1 MRLSDVFV
9 FSSHAVPL
17 TQRMFVPIRRW
28 TRQKTT
34 DLTAAAEAQV
44 QVWLIILMLLSAI
57 VLWTGG
63 GWSTAQAAQPTTI
76 DPRRSL
82 VVTDKAIL
90 SRFPFER
97 VMDQLVEQSGVPG
110 LTSLDLFHQW
120 WDTQNLHPGLGL
132 GRHCDDQVD
141 GGGNPILND
150 FPYTC
155 RPDPAEGGQTTSNP
169 FDAPDTNPDAYIP
182 IGLFN
187 RFDLAPS
194 AGTHCG
200 EYRIVYAKRSGIAD
214 GRERN
219 LLIFEAI
226 LPNPQPNQGLAGCKK
241 IVDYWAK
248 LSKENDVEKRANDL
262 EKLYFEGLGNVP
274 PVVHVSHYG
283 DNPQKAGQVRTNQ
296 FMQPSTVVW
305 SLREFKLI
313 RTCNGGRCSAMRFIP
328 VTDKVNPFGPLHI
341 PDPNL
346 AHRKAGG
353 YQAHF
358 VTQLR
363 TNKDEASEFPKG
375 LTGGTLK
382 DIQFDVPDAFNTG
395 QSQASGSQENDYLL
409 HFTSLMPPAP
419 TPFNSAIQAELNA
432 LGSLLTPEEVVL
444 RAETQSCAGCHQL
457 VSNKPIGG
465 GLTWPASL
473 GFTHV
478 TERTV
483 EVVGGLERFQISP
496 ALLKEFIPQRKQIM
510 EDYLNDKLKKP
521 KKPKETLSGRKTH

>member
-1 MRLSDVFV
+1 MRLSKLFASL
-9 FSSHAVPL
+9 SSYAVPL
-17 TQRMFVPIRRW
+17 TRRTFMPIRGW
-28 TRQKTT
+28 TGRGAT
-34 DLTAAAEAQV
+34 DLTAVAEAQV
-44 QVWLIILMLLSAI
+44 WLIMATLLSAT
-57 VLWTGG
+57 VLWAAGG
-63 GWSTAQAAQPTTI
+63 RSTAQAAQLTTI
-76 DPRRSL
+76 NPRRSL
-82 VVTDKAIL
+82 VVTEKAIL
-90 SRFPFER
+90 ARFAFER
-97 VMDQLVEQSGVPG
+97 VMKQLVGQSGVPG

-120 WDTQNLHPGLGL
+120 WDTQNPHPGLGL
-132 GRHCDDQVD
+132 GTHCDDQVD
-141 GGGNPILND
+141 GGGNPVLND

-155 RPDPAEGGQTTSNP
+155 RPAPSEGRQAASDPFA
-169 FDAPDTNPDAYIP
+169 DPDTNADAYIP

-200 EYRIVYAKRSGIAD
+200 EYRIVYAKRSGITD
-214 GRERN
+214 PLERN

-226 LPNPQPNQGLAGCKK
+226 LPNPQPSHGLAGCKK

-248 LSKENDVEKRANDL
+248 LSKENDIEKRANDL

-283 DNPQKAGQVRTNQ
+283 DNPQNAGQVRTNQ

-346 AHRKAGG
+346 AHHKTGG

-363 TNKDEASEFPKG
+363 TNEDEVNESAKG

-382 DIQFDVPDAFNTG
+382 DIQFDVADTFNTG
-395 QSQASGSQENDYLL
+395 QSHASGSQENDYLL
-409 HFTSLMPPAP
+409 HFTSLMPPAS
-419 TPFNSAIQAELNA
+419 TPFRSAIQAELNA
-432 LGSLLTPEEVVL
+432 LGSALTPEEVVL
-444 RAETQSCAGCHQL
+444 RAEAQSCAGCHRL
-457 VSNKPIGG
+457 VNNKPVGG

-478 TERTV
+478 TERAV
-483 EVVGGLERFQISP
+483 EVVGGQERFQISP
-496 ALLKEFIPQRKQIM
+496 ALLNEFIPQRKQIM

-521 KKPKETLSGRKTH
+521 KKPKDTLSGRKTH